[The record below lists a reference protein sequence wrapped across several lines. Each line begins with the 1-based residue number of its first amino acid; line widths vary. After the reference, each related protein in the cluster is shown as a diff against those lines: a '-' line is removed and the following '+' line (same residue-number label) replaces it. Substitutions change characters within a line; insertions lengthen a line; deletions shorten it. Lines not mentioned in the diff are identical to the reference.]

1 MEYLV
6 IEFTRAQG
14 KLLLT
19 YEICPRRRP
28 ALTMGPDKKLFLEK
42 AKFHGIPDA
51 EMLAPLTF

>member
-1 MEYLV
+1 V

-14 KLLLT
+14 KPLLT

-42 AKFHGIPDA
+42 AKFHGLPDA